1 MTDGRAPGLGPL
13 LLAAAMLL
21 STSGGVGG
29 QAAFRS
35 GFWVEAARGTGTV
48 RNSCQGCPSVTAAY
62 GSANYARVGIG
73 LASTPVLL
81 GLEFFALSSTN
92 LDLVPGAPPLDAEN
106 GTIGPLVIWYV
117 GDSGVHLRGGA
128 GLARGTYTVR
138 TGTGETATVKRTG
151 SALSF
156 GVGFD
161 VGVTR
166 WLAVTADV
174 GTYIAAV
181 GDMTV
186 NGTLVDDII
195 ATVYEASVGLAL
207 R

>member
-1 MTDGRAPGLGPL
+1 MRSVRGVG
-13 LLAAAMLL
+13 LLAAALL
-21 STSGGVGG
+21 LFAAGSVSGQQTS
-29 QAAFRS
+29 RS
-35 GFWVEAARGTGTV
+35 GFWLEVARGSGTV
-48 RNSCQGCPSVTAAY
+48 RNGCRDCDGVTSAY
-62 GSANYARVGIG
+62 GSANHLRAGFG
-73 LASTPVLL
+73 LAGTPVLL
-81 GLEFFALSSTN
+81 GLELFALSSTD

-106 GTIGPLVIWYV
+106 GTIGPIVIWYF
-117 GDSGVHLRGGA
+117 GGTGVYLRGGA

-138 TGTGETATVKRTG
+138 TAAGDAATVERTG
-151 SALSF
+151 SALTF
-156 GVGFD
+156 GVGLD
-161 VGVTR
+161 VGLLR

-195 ATVYEASVGLAL
+195 ATVYQASVGLAL